1 MTRPATSGRAVRYQ
15 TALVLSLFLAL
26 AIVHTW
32 PLATDL
38 SRLSRVD
45 NADTELNAWAV
56 SWVAHQLPRDPLHL
70 FDANIFH
77 PARHT
82 LAFSEPI
89 LPPAVLAMPLRW
101 AGASPIATYNVLLIT
116 GLALTGLGMYVLM
129 FRVTGD
135 VTAGVLAGCLLAF
148 NAHILTRFPH
158 LQAFHAQWLPLAL
171 WALDRVLLG
180 GTRRDLVWLSLFCL
194 MAALTSGYLG
204 VFVGTAV
211 TCAIVARAD
220 LWARRGGARLLGRL
234 ALAGLTAVAVAMAV
248 LWPYVALDGGETLRR
263 PMTVVASHSAN
274 LSTYLSTGGRF
285 HYGAWS
291 HRFYQYGTDALFPGV
306 AALVLAGF
314 GVARWSERGRV
325 RIFLLVGIVGLVL
338 SLGPA
343 TPVYRWVYALLPPVQ
358 AIRGA
363 SRFGYL
369 ALFAVAA
376 LGGLGLAAWRRRIA
390 SHGWAAGIGIVA
402 ILLVN
407 VEAMRAPVVYTPFEG
422 FSPIYRM
429 ISETAGVGVIAEFP
443 FHPPNLAALNGPYVL
458 ASTVHWKPLLNGYSG
473 IVPSSYVEMSR
484 RLEGFPTEGSI
495 DTLRDAGVTHVVV
508 HPSEYDRHGVSMS
521 ASEVLAAATEQRAL
535 ELVAEDSTGSRLYR
549 IR

>member
-1 MTRPATSGRAVRYQ
+1 MTDQAAGRPVRYQ
-15 TALVLSLFLAL
+15 IALVFILFLGL

-38 SRLSRVD
+38 GRLSRVD

-70 FDANIFH
+70 FDANIFY
-77 PARHT
+77 PERHT
-82 LAFSEPI
+82 LALSEPI

-101 AGASPIATYNVLLIT
+101 AGASPITTYNVLLIT
-116 GLALTGLGMYVLM
+116 GLALTGLGMYVLVL
-129 FRVTGD
+129 RVTGD

-171 WALDRVLLG
+171 WALDRALLG
-180 GTRRDLVWLSLFCL
+180 GTRRDLFWLSLFCL

-220 LWARRGGARLLGRL
+220 LCARPGGARLLGRL
-234 ALAGLTAVAVAMAV
+234 ALAGLAAVVVAAVV
-248 LWPYVALDGGETLRR
+248 LWPYAGLGGGESVRR
-263 PMTVVASHSAN
+263 PMELIAGYSAN
-274 LSTYLSTGGRF
+274 LSTYLSTGGRL
-285 HYGAWS
+285 HYAVWS
-291 HRFYQYGTDALFPGV
+291 HRFYQAGTDSLFPGV

-314 GVARWSERGRV
+314 GVAHWSDRGRV
-325 RIFLLVGIVGLVL
+325 RMFLLVGIAGLVL

-343 TPVYRWVYALLPPVQ
+343 TPVYRWVYTLLPPVQ
-358 AIRGA
+358 AIRVA

-376 LGGLGLAAWRRRIA
+376 LGGLGLAGWRRRIA
-390 SHGWAAGIGIVA
+390 SEAWALRIGIVV
-402 ILLVN
+402 ILIAN
-407 VEAMRAPVVYTPFEG
+407 IEAMRAPVGYTPFEG
-422 FSPIYRM
+422 FSPIYEM
-429 ISETAGVGVIAEFP
+429 ISETPEVGVIAEFP
-443 FHPPNLAALNGPYVL
+443 FHTPARAELNGPYVL
-458 ASTVHWKPLLNGYSG
+458 SSTVHWKPLLNGYSG
-473 IVPSSYVEMSR
+473 IVPTSYVEMSR
-484 RLEGFPTEGSI
+484 RLERFPADASI
-495 DTLRDAGVTHVVV
+495 DTLREAGVTHVVV
-508 HPSEYDRHGVSMS
+508 HPSQYDRYDVGKS
-521 ASEVLAAATEQRAL
+521 ASEMLGAVTDQRAL
-535 ELVAEDSTGSRLYR
+535 ELVAEDSAGSRLYR